1 MAKKNKKNK
10 IKSEVWDNFVF
21 GPFVSSNEPK
31 EGALRFHQKIVEKT
45 LTKWY
50 GIDYK
55 ELGRSE
61 KVLQQFNGK
70 DWVNIPFE
78 RDYIEI

>member
-1 MAKKNKKNK
+1 MSKNKKKNKAP
-10 IKSEVWDNFVF
+10 NFSMDVFSF
-21 GPFVSSNEPK
+21 GPEQPK
-31 EGALRFHQKIVEKT
+31 EGQLRFHQKIVEKGKST
-45 LTKWY
+45 WY
-50 GIDYK
+50 GWDYK

-70 DWVNIPFE
+70 DWKDIPFE

>member
-1 MAKKNKKNK
+1 MSKNKKKNKVKAR
-10 IKSEVWDNFVF
+10 VWDDFIF
-21 GPFVSSNEPK
+21 GPVSLTPQ

-50 GIDYK
+50 GTDYK

>member
-1 MAKKNKKNK
+1 MSKNKKNK
-10 IKSEVWDNFVF
+10 KLNTFDLDWFAGSPVLPEK
-21 GPFVSSNEPK
+21 GE
-31 EGALRFHQKIVEKT
+31 LRFHQKIVEKGKST
-45 LTKWY
+45 WY
-50 GIDYK
+50 GWDYK